1 VVTLDDRC
9 PHRRAPLSLGKVHDN
24 DIACAYHGIRF
35 GADGGCTLIPTQDT
49 IHSVARVHRYPVN
62 EAGPFVWVWTGDPAL
77 AAAAPPPPA
86 LDWLRTGAQPARPEA
101 AMSCPGWHHW
111 A

>member
-1 VVTLDDRC
+1 
-9 PHRRAPLSLGKVHDN
+9 LGKVHDN